1 MSPIPLFAS
10 GKRVFFVSNNASKV
24 ALCEQKSSINR
35 HTCPSIAHFVEAD
48 ALQARAD
55 FVVKLT
61 KMQFPALPNDVF
73 SSAFAAAMSEAP
85 TSLCTIKTSPRSIV
99 YEINTTNTFLINL

>member
-1 MSPIPLFAS
+1 VLH
-10 GKRVFFVSNNASKV
+10 KV
-24 ALCEQKSSINR
+24 AAYVTNPAFRLRKASVLRFQQRLEGSSLRTEILYQ
-35 HTCPSIAHFVEAD
+35 PAHLEAD

-85 TSLCTIKTSPRSIV
+85 TSLCTIKTSPRSIF
-99 YEINTTNTFLINL
+99 YEINTTNTFLFNL